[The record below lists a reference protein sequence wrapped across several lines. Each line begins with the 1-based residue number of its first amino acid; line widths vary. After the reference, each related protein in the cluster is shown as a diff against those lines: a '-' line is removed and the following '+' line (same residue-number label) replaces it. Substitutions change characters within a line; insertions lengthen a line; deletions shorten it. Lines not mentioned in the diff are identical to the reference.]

1 MDDDFNTPEATAAL
15 QGLVTEI
22 NRAKDANDWG
32 KASEL
37 AAELKKLGGVL
48 GVLYLQPDEFLRK
61 SVLGGASR
69 TLSDADI
76 ERLITERRAARAG
89 RNFKESDRIR
99 DELTKAGIV
108 LEDKPDGTTTWR
120 RG

>member
-32 KASEL
+32 KASAL

-48 GVLYLQPDEFLRK
+48 GVLYLQPDEFLRRTK
-61 SVLGGASR
+61 SGGPVGAVGR
-69 TLSDADI
+69 
-76 ERLITERRAARAG
+76 RRRAADRRAPRGPRGPELQGVGPDPRRAHEG
-89 RNFKESDRIR
+89 RHH
-99 DELTKAGIV
+99 
-108 LEDKPDGTTTWR
+108 P
-120 RG
+120 